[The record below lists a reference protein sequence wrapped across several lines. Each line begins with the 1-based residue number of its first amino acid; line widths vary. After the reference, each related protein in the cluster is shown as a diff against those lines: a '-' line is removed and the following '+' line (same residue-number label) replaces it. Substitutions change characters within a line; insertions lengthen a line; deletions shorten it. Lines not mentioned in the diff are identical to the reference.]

1 MYFGGSA
8 FASSPFGDPG
18 GVSVFV
24 VLSGNRVNVSTNTVG
39 IAASARILP
48 GGSEIEVSI
57 GNVQVKLPATVA
69 VTGIQIELANAG
81 VDVISWNPI
90 PPGASQVW
98 VPIDPNNP

>member
-39 IAASARILP
+39 VAASAVILP

-57 GNVQVKLPATVA
+57 GNVQVRLPATVA
-69 VTGIQIELANAG
+69 VTGIQIELASST

-90 PPGASQVW
+90 VPGATGTW
-98 VPIDPNNP
+98 TPIDPLNP